1 MNIFKSNSS
10 VVVCNN
16 FLLTDDKDATSVSKI
31 YLFLN
36 ESINRIPSE
45 SANIQEININ
55 GQVIA
60 EDSEIANTFNTF
72 FSSIAD
78 EIRSN
83 ISSAS
88 TEPESYLTEFTEDGF
103 NFDPVTSDYIKEIIL
118 TPESKTRSRS
128 RY

>member
-60 EDSEIANTFNTF
+60 EDSELANTFNNSSRQLLLTLGLTF
-72 FSSIAD
+72 PLPQLNLNLI
-78 EIRSN
+78 
-83 ISSAS
+83 
-88 TEPESYLTEFTEDGF
+88 
-103 NFDPVTSDYIKEIIL
+103 
-118 TPESKTRSRS
+118 
-128 RY
+128 